1 LAGAEPESAPSPQD
15 EVSRLS
21 RFAIEKCVEPAFWA
35 NADSRF
41 NYVNEAACRSL
52 GYSREELLTMSIP
65 DIDPDFPTEKWPDH
79 WRQLKEQRAIT
90 LESRH
95 RRKDGR
101 IFSVEITANFI
112 EFEGKEY
119 NCAFAR
125 DISARKQA
133 ENFLAGQARVLE
145 VMATGAPLEETLG
158 ALIRLIE
165 ENSGGAL
172 GSILLVAPD
181 GKHLRHAAAP
191 SLPESY
197 SRAVDG
203 VPVGPR
209 SGSCGT
215 AAHRRENVIVSDI
228 EKDPLWDDYRDLAL
242 SRGLRACWSTP
253 ILSSTDKVLGTFA
266 MYYPRPRSPRP
277 EDLKRIET
285 STHLARIVI
294 ERKKSEE
301 ALRRAAERFRELIE
315 NMPDGVVVHRMG
327 QIVYVNP
334 TVLSVLGVESAE
346 EVLGKSTLEFIAPEH
361 QQMSIERVRT
371 MYETGQPA
379 PVQEIRIVR
388 RDGSTLDTEM
398 LALPL
403 DFEGEP
409 AILVMARD
417 ITERKQM
424 QSRMLR
430 ADRMASVGTLAA
442 GLAHE
447 INNPLAYIISNLDF
461 LVAECPRIRKAR
473 APETDSHAHA
483 AGGSPAEEDLAARME
498 EIEETLQETREGVER
513 VRRIVGDLKTFS
525 RDGGEPLGSVDV
537 RRVLESSM
545 NLAQS
550 EIAGRARLVKDLQ
563 AVPLVE
569 ASESRLGQVF
579 LNLLLNAAQAL
590 PDGRAEENTIRVA
603 TRTGDAGQAIIEIR
617 DSGTGI
623 APEILDRI
631 FEPFFTTKPAGIGTG
646 LGLSICQNIV
656 TAFGGEITVE
666 SEPGRHS
673 LFRVS
678 IPAISAV

>member
-1 LAGAEPESAPSPQD
+1 ME
-15 EVSRLS
+15 
-21 RFAIEKCVEPAFWA
+21 IHA
-35 NADSRF
+35 N
-41 NYVNEAACRSL
+41 YL
-52 GYSREELLTMSIP
+52 
-65 DIDPDFPTEKWPDH
+65 
-79 WRQLKEQRAIT
+79 
-90 LESRH
+90 
-95 RRKDGR
+95 
-101 IFSVEITANFI
+101 

-119 NCAFAR
+119 SCVFAR
-125 DISARKQA
+125 DITERKRA
-133 ENFLAGQARVLE
+133 EEFLAGQARVLE
-145 VMATGAPLEETLG
+145 MMATGAPLEDTLD

-165 ENSGGAL
+165 EDSGGTL
-172 GSILLVAPD
+172 GSILLLTPD
-181 GKHLRHAAAP
+181 GKRLRHAAAP

-215 AAHRRENVIVSDI
+215 AAYRKENVIVSDI
-228 EKDPLWDDYRDLAL
+228 EKDPLWKDYRDLAL
-242 SRGLRACWSTP
+242 RHGLRACWSTP
-253 ILSSTDKVLGTFA
+253 ILGSTGKVLGTFA
-266 MYYPRPRSPRP
+266 MYYPRPRSPGP

-285 STHLARIVI
+285 STHLARIAI
-294 ERKKSEE
+294 ERKQGEE
-301 ALRRAAERFRELIE
+301 ALRRAAERFRKLIE

-327 QIVYVNP
+327 QIVYVNRK
-334 TVLSVLGVESAE
+334 VLSVLGVESTD
-346 EVLGKSTLEFIAPEH
+346 EVIGKSTLEFIAPEH
-361 QQMSIERVRT
+361 QQVSIERVRT

-388 RDGSTLDTEM
+388 KDGGTLDTEM
-398 LALPL
+398 LALPV

-447 INNPLAYIISNLDF
+447 INNPLAYVISNLDF
-461 LVAECPRIRKAR
+461 LVAECPRIRKAC
-473 APETDSHAHA
+473 ALDTDPRAHA
-483 AGGSPAEEDLAARME
+483 ACGSAAEEDLAARME

-513 VRRIVGDLKTFS
+513 VRRIVRDLKTFS
-525 RDGGEPLGSVDV
+525 WDGGEPLGSVDV

-550 EIAGRARLVKDLQ
+550 EIAGRARLAKDLQ
-563 AVPLVE
+563 EVPLVE

-590 PDGRAEENTIRVA
+590 PDGRAEENTIRIA
-603 TRTGDAGQAIIEIR
+603 TRTGDAGQAIIEVR
-617 DSGTGI
+617 DSGSGI
-623 APEILDRI
+623 APEILDRV

-656 TAFGGEITVE
+656 TGLGGEITVE
-666 SEPGRHS
+666 SEPGRYS

-678 IPAISAV
+678 LPAISPSPETTRSAPLPRTKS